1 MTSFSKWNNR
11 AFSFSETIVMF
22 AWHGDGKEEKKRRGR
37 GEKGRKEGEKGS
49 NRVRKKGRKGGRE
62 SNLLL
67 ATHTEPTVFSYTG
80 ALMPIHEHLLDSSR
94 QL

>member
-1 MTSFSKWNNR
+1 
-11 AFSFSETIVMF
+11 MF
-22 AWHGDGKEEKKRRGR
+22 AWHGDGKKEKKRRGR
-37 GEKGRKEGEKGS
+37 GEKGRKEGGKGR
-49 NRVRKKGRKGGRE
+49 NRERKKRRKGGRE

>member
-1 MTSFSKWNNR
+1 MFS
-11 AFSFSETIVMF
+11 
-22 AWHGDGKEEKKRRGR
+22 WHGAGKKEKRKRGR
-37 GEKGRKEGEKGS
+37 GEKGRKEGGKEGEIK
-49 NRVRKKGRKGGRE
+49 RGRREGGRE

-80 ALMPIHEHLLDSSR
+80 ALMPIHEHLLDNSR